1 MGTKRARKLF
11 SHPLRSAKR
20 HPFFAP
26 HGGGE
31 AVKSALVTQE
41 KEQTFLHCK
50 CPKCKRA
57 FDFVPISAYECPF
70 CQWEIRRDAVW
81 QTRQYPGVIMLPGW
95 VKAFGWPF
103 LLMLSGV
110 AFFLWCYFT
119 VDGMG
124 TNAVIVSSIIVGT
137 GLIFFI
143 AKLNTNGEA

>member
-1 MGTKRARKLF
+1 MCHFLLHNGLGGTVEF
-11 SHPLRSAKR
+11 
-20 HPFFAP
+20 
-26 HGGGE
+26 
-31 AVKSALVTQE
+31 ALVIEE

-70 CQWEIRRDAVW
+70 CQWEIRRSEVW
-81 QTRQYPGVIMLPGW
+81 DTRRYPGVLILPGW
-95 VKAFGWPF
+95 VKAFGWP
-103 LLMLSGV
+103 LLVMLAGV
-110 AFFLWCYFT
+110 AFFLYCYFA

-124 TNAVIVSSIIVGT
+124 TNAVIVSSIIFGT